1 MVILVTQTLNY
12 GKCGPDMGKP
22 REEGAGGPGPL
33 HPMIGRVGG
42 GVRLNNMNQGIIVL
56 FSSTIIRV
64 VIVIWSQVWG
74 QSSFIIFLW
83 FLTEIFI

>member
-42 GVRLNNMNQGIIVL
+42 GVVSIIQTRAMCCLAVRLEGWVL
-56 FSSTIIRV
+56 
-64 VIVIWSQVWG
+64 G
-74 QSSFIIFLW
+74 QSSLFEEYLFHHL
-83 FLTEIFI
+83 FFCGS

>member
-22 REEGAGGPGPL
+22 REEGAVGPGPL

-42 GVRLNNMNQGIIVL
+42 GVRLNI
-56 FSSTIIRV
+56 TD
-64 VIVIWSQVWG
+64 
-74 QSSFIIFLW
+74 
-83 FLTEIFI
+83 

>member
-1 MVILVTQTLNY
+1 MVIHVTQTLNY

-42 GVRLNNMNQGIIVL
+42 GVRLNI
-56 FSSTIIRV
+56 TD
-64 VIVIWSQVWG
+64 
-74 QSSFIIFLW
+74 
-83 FLTEIFI
+83 